1 MNKIQINSIEA
12 VILFVLYICAQDN
25 VITEEELEELM
36 LELPLLQKLYFDL
49 YGEFIDE
56 DLVLLSKNMTK
67 KLITHHKLISPKI
80 SKDEKELF
88 SRLLTDPKL
97 QDVALM
103 SARHASADRLYKL
116 GKNYYY
122 RSLGFIKASIYKK

>member
-67 KLITHHKLISPKI
+67 LITHHKLISPKI

-103 SARHASADRLYKL
+103 SARHALVLIDSTNLKAKNLITGRKL
-116 GKNYYY
+116 GVYK
-122 RSLGFIKASIYKK
+122 SIDL